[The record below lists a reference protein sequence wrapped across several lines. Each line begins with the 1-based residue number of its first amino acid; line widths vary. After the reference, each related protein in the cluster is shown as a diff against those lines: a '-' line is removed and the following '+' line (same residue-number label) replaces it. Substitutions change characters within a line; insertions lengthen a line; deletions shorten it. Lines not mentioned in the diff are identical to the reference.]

1 MKTIQIRVRGDT
13 VRHIYHDGLL
23 ALANQGRAVT
33 TRASHVEPCAEGGWM
48 VDLSP
53 VGGPNL
59 GPYPRRDEALDIEV
73 EWLNA
78 HGIPTP
84 KSGN

>member
-13 VRHIYHDGLL
+13 VRHIYNDGLL
-23 ALANQGRAVT
+23 GLASQGRAVT
-33 TRASHVEPCAEGGWM
+33 ARASHVEPCAGGGWM

-53 VGGPNL
+53 VEGPVL
-59 GPYPRRDEALDIEV
+59 GPYSRRDEALDIEV
-73 EWLNA
+73 GWLNT

-84 KSGN
+84 KGR